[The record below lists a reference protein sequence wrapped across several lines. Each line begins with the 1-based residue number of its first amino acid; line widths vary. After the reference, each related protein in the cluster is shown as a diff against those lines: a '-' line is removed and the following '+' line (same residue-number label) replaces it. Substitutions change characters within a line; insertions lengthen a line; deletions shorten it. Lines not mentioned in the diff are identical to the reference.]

1 VENDDND
8 YQKNQKKNE
17 NKDPEH
23 FSSLDN
29 VPQKTNNPY

>member
-8 YQKNQKKNE
+8 YQKNQKK